1 MIVVYFTAKDE
12 KEGLK
17 IGEVLVKEKIA
28 ACSNVFPIKSIYR
41 WKGEVRRGREVA
53 VFVKTK
59 NNLYKKVVK
68 RIRELHSYELPVIE
82 KYEVKTYPE
91 LERWIRESVKSNLY

>member
-1 MIVVYFTAKDE
+1 MIVVYFTAKNE

-17 IGEVLVKEKIA
+17 IGEVLVREKIA
-28 ACSNVFPIKSIYR
+28 ACTNVVPIKSMYR
-41 WKGEVRRGREVA
+41 WKGEVQRGKEVG

-68 RIRELHSYELPVIE
+68 RIRELHSYKLPVIE
-82 KYEVKTYPE
+82 KYDVKTYPE
-91 LERWIRESVKSNLY
+91 LERWVKNSVE

>member
-1 MIVVYFTAKDE
+1 MIVVYFTAQNE
-12 KEGLK
+12 KEGLE
-17 IGEVLVKEKIA
+17 IGEILVKEKIA
-28 ACSNVFPIKSIYR
+28 ACSNVVPMKSIYR
-41 WKGEVRRGREVA
+41 WKGEVQRGKEVG

-59 NNLYKKVVK
+59 NSLFKRVVK

-91 LERWIRESVKSNLY
+91 VERWLGEATKS

>member
-1 MIVVYFTAKDE
+1 MIVVFFTAKDE

-17 IGEVLVKEKIA
+17 IGEALVKEKIA
-28 ACSNVFPIKSIYR
+28 ACSNVVPVKSIYR
-41 WKGEVRRGREVA
+41 WKGVVQRGKEVG

-59 NNLYKKVVK
+59 NDLYKKVVK

-82 KYEVKTYPE
+82 KYDVKTYPE
-91 LERWIRESVKSNLY
+91 IERWIRESVKSNLD